1 MSTWEK
7 LLVPGS
13 REFEGDCDEELRAIR
28 PSAIPSVRLNLP
40 TGTGLA
46 PPAPE
51 PVARSLCG
59 RNERPSNPPRIALS
73 AIRRCACSTARFPA
87 QGWSQWGQTQ
97 CRCRRGD
104 SRCGGRMPRSWL
116 AGVGGVGPSPAQT
129 RARPSRFWHL
139 ASPRSTEREFI
150 ALCLEREARYP
161 RSPAPGL
168 NGLTRAHFCQGT
180 QSAPPFP
187 RLGAPPL
194 ESAPALNAL
203 VPLHIF
209 PRSDCAPPRSSPP
222 TSAPGLIG
230 SPPRISPAGRRTAP
244 PRLTA
249 IGSDRSTG
257 AEVRHVHPQERY
269 ATHAHAQ

>member
-1 MSTWEK
+1 MRENYS
-7 LLVPGS
+7 LVLTSSLPD
-13 REFEGDCDEELRAIR
+13 GDGELRVDRAIR
-28 PSAIPSVRLNLP
+28 PSAIPSARP
-40 TGTGLA
+40 IQATGTGLA

-150 ALCLEREARYP
+150 ALCLEREACYP

-187 RLGAPPL
+187 RPGASPVRICASIECSRP
-194 ESAPALNAL
+194 APHFSRGVTALIPAH
-203 VPLHIF
+203 PRPHLH
-209 PRSDCAPPRSSPP
+209 RD
-222 TSAPGLIG
+222 
-230 SPPRISPAGRRTAP
+230 
-244 PRLTA
+244 
-249 IGSDRSTG
+249 
-257 AEVRHVHPQERY
+257 
-269 ATHAHAQ
+269 